1 MSNKDR
7 RKTEV
12 SALNNIIK
20 DCAIYDAEKT
30 IAELREQLERFSS
43 LLERVGSE
51 IEIIPPLER
60 SIDLNVLLSEIDAI
74 LSKPPEQS

>member
-1 MSNKDR
+1 MSNKDL

-12 SALNNIIK
+12 SSLGNIIK

-30 IAELREQLERFSS
+30 IAELIEQLERFSS

-74 LSKPPEQS
+74 LPKPPEQS